1 VSPRNRYGPGFMEAS
16 FSGDRTAPPARQL
29 TVGGVIEASLDIYRA
44 HAATLILAG
53 AAVFIVAAVVQAI
66 LHDADSAILGLL
78 GSLVSLVAAAL
89 FAGFVVNLVADVRDG
104 RRDFTA
110 GELLSSAS
118 HAILPL
124 IGFAILFA
132 LGVGIGLVLLIVPGL
147 FLMTIWSVGAPAIVV
162 ERTGVFRAFGRSH
175 ELVRGQGWTVFGAI
189 VTVWLILLVIG
200 FVAAAIGIAIQGV
213 VLSLILAAIVNI
225 LTAPVAALVSSV
237 LFFELGGGGSSAPA
251 VPEPAAG

>member
-1 VSPRNRYGPGFMEAS
+1 METSSPA
-16 FSGDRTAPPARQL
+16 APSERPAGRL
-29 TVGGVIEASLDIYRA
+29 TVGGVIEQSLDLYRA
-44 HAATLILAG
+44 HAAPLILAG

-78 GSLVSLVAAAL
+78 GSIVSLVAAAL
-89 FAGFVVNLVADVRDG
+89 FAGFVVTLVADVRDG
-104 RRDFTA
+104 KRDFTA

-147 FLMTIWSVGAPAIVV
+147 YLLTIWSVGAPAIVV

-189 VTVWLILLVIG
+189 ATVWLILLAIG
-200 FVAAAIGIAIQGV
+200 FVAAAIGITIQGI
-213 VLSLILAAIVNI
+213 VLSLVLAAIVNI

-237 LFFELGGGGSSAPA
+237 LFFELGGGAADAPTHTS
-251 VPEPAAG
+251 PGPSPT